1 VRRRTAALR
10 RTGVQTLRV
19 DDQAFLAAG
28 TILAGMSLRL
38 LGRGVLLALVLHVAS
53 IAAQA
58 RTVSEEPQWRCM
70 EVWRQPQGLP
80 QNTVYSLAQT
90 GDGYI
95 WIGTKSGAARFDGV
109 RFTSFDDTHP
119 NQIKEN
125 EVWNLLE
132 DAEGALWMATYGGG
146 AARLK
151 DGRFT
156 LFTTAEGLL
165 SDYVATIG
173 KDKSGALWIGSDA
186 GVSVLR
192 NGRPFAQYTVK
203 EGLAQKAVRSFFE
216 DEDGSMWVGGLLG
229 GINRIQDGKVL
240 PVSLPEIKA
249 TAEVRRFVRDRD
261 GTLWIA
267 TTEGLIEWRR
277 DQPARLLT
285 TADGLTS
292 NRLYTVYEDP
302 LGNLWIGS
310 DKGLDRREGQGF
322 VSVALG
328 NEVARLE
335 EIDSLTMDKEGSLW
349 AGSQRDGLARLKQG
363 LFISYTAAEGLADNY
378 TATVFEDSHR
388 RMWIGTARGLN
399 LLTAGTLRTLTIPG
413 ASNRINSL
421 AEDPEGRVWVGTND
435 AVYRLQLDCDTC
447 EATFIPLKR
456 DVPGGLFVRVLY
468 FDPEGAL
475 WIGSNLDGLF
485 KYQAGQW
492 TAYTTANGLSGNAI
506 RGLVRDKEGSL
517 WIGVRGG
524 GLNRLKDGAFTVY
537 REKDGLANDNVQSL
551 FMDRTGTLWV
561 STRQGVTALRN
572 GRYTTYRVRD
582 GLFSNYVYA
591 FADDELGNL
600 WMSCSKGIFRVPLQ
614 ELADFADGKRKTI
627 TSTAYGLEHGLAST
641 VAIISQYPS
650 GFTTRDGHV
659 WFATFKGATV
669 IDPKRIVRNPLPP
682 PVHIEEVVANG
693 SVLSAG
699 DARVAPGRGDLTFRF
714 TALSFLAPE
723 KMAFRYKL
731 EGYDADWVN
740 AGTRRVAYYT
750 NIPPGRYRFRVAA
763 SNNDGVWN
771 EEGASSPI
779 VLVPHFYQTYAFYGA
794 CLLAVGML
802 GAATQRL
809 RVRLL
814 KAREAALE
822 VRVEEMFAQM
832 KVMRG
837 LLPICASC
845 KKIRD
850 DGGYWNQIETYIQS
864 HTQAEFSHS
873 VCPECL
879 AKLYPD
885 YHAEMEKQRSG

>member
-1 VRRRTAALR
+1 
-10 RTGVQTLRV
+10 
-19 DDQAFLAAG
+19 
-28 TILAGMSLRL
+28 MSLRL
-38 LGRGVLLALVLHVAS
+38 AGIVLALLPAVSLGAPTAPAVSAP
-53 IAAQA
+53 APRA
-58 RTVSEEPQWRCM
+58 VSEDPQWRCM

-80 QNTVYSLAQT
+80 QNTVYSLTQT

-109 RFTSFDDTHP
+109 RFTSFDDTRP

-132 DAEGALWMATYGGG
+132 DAEGGLWMATYGGG

-156 LFTTAEGLL
+156 LITTADGLL

-173 KDKSGALWIGSDA
+173 KDKTGGVWIGSDA
-186 GVSVLR
+186 GVDVLR
-192 NGRPFAQYTVK
+192 NGHTVAQYTAK
-203 EGLAQKAVRSFFE
+203 DGLAQKAVRSFFE
-216 DEDGSMWVGGLLG
+216 DDDGSMWVGGLLG
-229 GINRIQDGKVL
+229 GINRIKDGKVL
-240 PVSLPEIKA
+240 PVSLPEIKS

-267 TTEGLIEWRR
+267 TTEGLIQWRR

-285 TADGLTS
+285 TAEGLTS
-292 NRLYTVYEDP
+292 SRLYTVYEDP

-310 DKGLDRREGQGF
+310 DKGLDRRVGEDF

-335 EIDSLTMDKEGSLW
+335 EIDSISMDREGSLW

-363 LFISYTAAEGLADNY
+363 LFISYTAADGLADNY

-399 LLTAGTLRTLTIPG
+399 LLRGGTLRTLSIPG

-421 AEDPEGRVWVGTND
+421 AEDPEGHVWVGTND
-435 AVYRLQLDCDTC
+435 AVYRLELECDTC
-447 EATFIPLKR
+447 EARFVPLKR
-456 DVPGGLFVRVLY
+456 DTPGGLFVRVLH
-468 FDPEGAL
+468 FDPDGAL
-475 WIGSNLDGLF
+475 WIGSNLDGLL

-537 REKDGLANDNVQSL
+537 REKDGLVNDNVQSL

-561 STRQGVTALRN
+561 STRQGVTAIRD

-614 ELADFADGKRKTI
+614 ELAEFADGKRKTI
-627 TSTAYGLEHGLAST
+627 ASVAYGLEHGLAST

-650 GFTTRDGHV
+650 GFTTKDGHV

-669 IDPKRIVRNPLPP
+669 IDPKRIVRNPLAP
-682 PVHIEEVVANG
+682 PVHIEEVQANG
-693 SVLSAG
+693 AALALSDTA
-699 DARVAPGRGDLTFRF
+699 ARVPPGRGDITFRF

-731 EGYDADWVN
+731 EGYDADWVD
-740 AGTRRVAYYT
+740 AGTRRMAYYT
-750 NIPPGRYRFRVAA
+750 NIPPGRYRFRVSA

-771 EEGASSPI
+771 EEGATFPI
-779 VLVPHFYQTYAFYGA
+779 TLVPHFYQTYTFYGA

-802 GAATQRL
+802 GAGTQRL
-809 RVRLL
+809 RVRIL
-814 KAREAALE
+814 KAREVMLTA
-822 VRVEEMFAQM
+822 RVEEMFAQM

-873 VCPECL
+873 VCPDCM

-885 YHAEMEKQRSG
+885 YHAEMEKQRQG